1 VLLSNTSYINFCQTQ
16 RYKITQGK
24 NKYSPQKLQNL
35 AEIMHAITRNSFIPK
50 STKTTKST
58 KTVIKNIP
66 TPIFQK
72 VGNGLAY
79 LAGNNN
85 SCSHLLSSMPF
96 KDLKGAAPQLST
108 AQPLKEN

>member
-1 VLLSNTSYINFCQTQ
+1 LSNA
-16 RYKITQGK
+16 KIQNHTR
-24 NKYSPQKLQNL
+24 QKQ
-35 AEIMHAITRNSFIPK
+35 IF
-50 STKTTKST
+50 STKTSKPCRNNTRHHSQLIYSEKY
-58 KTVIKNIP
+58 KNNERHKNGYKNIP